1 MKKTSSIV
9 FFTTSLDS
17 GGLEN
22 YLLRFLEHK
31 ASAFNQVVVFCKGG
45 KGGQLES
52 KYLSIPNVEIHVKKI
67 SFFNPLDY
75 LYIYQFLKKNRVDI
89 VCDFTGNFAG
99 LVLFTANKRG
109 IKKRVAF
116 YRGSDNHFQESK
128 LRLMYDK
135 FVKNLVYKNATNI
148 LSNSKTALNFFYPN
162 KWENNSRFEVIYNGI
177 NSKPFIEEKENLR
190 KALNIP
196 EQAFVVGHT
205 GRYNVAKN
213 HNTIVQVAISLCRGY
228 NDIYFLMC
236 GNGVKDNLQTV
247 IENENLTDK
256 IILSNNRSDI
266 PKFLNTLDCFYFPS
280 ISEGQPNALLEAMLM
295 GLPFVASYI
304 EPILETVPEK
314 YHSLLVPPK
323 DGLSAIKKIESIM
336 NDDCDI
342 KFENLQSEI
351 ADRFNAEK
359 LFNEFYQVLQ

>member
-1 MKKTSSIV
+1 METKSNII
-9 FFTTSLDS
+9 FFTTTLDS

-31 ASAFNQVVVFCKGG
+31 APEFKRIIIFCKGG
-45 KGGQLES
+45 KGGQLQD
-52 KYLSIPNVEIHVKKI
+52 KYLAIPNVEIHLKQI

-75 LYIYQFLKKNRVDI
+75 FYIYKFFNNNEIDS

-99 LVLFTANKRG
+99 LVLWTAKKAG
-109 IKKRVAF
+109 INKRVAF
-116 YRGSDNHFQESK
+116 YRGSNNHFQESK

-177 NSKPFIEEKENLR
+177 NSEPFIEEKENLR
-190 KALNIP
+190 SEFNIP
-196 EQAFVVGHT
+196 QYAFVVGHT
-205 GRYNVAKN
+205 GRYNSAKN
-213 HNTIVQVAISLCRGY
+213 HKTIIKVAIELCKKHD
-228 NDIYFLMC
+228 DIYFLMC
-236 GNGVKDNLQTV
+236 GNGVKDNLQAIV
-247 IENENLTDK
+247 ERENLSDK
-256 IILSNNRSDI
+256 IILSNNRTDI
-266 PKFLNTLDCFYFPS
+266 PKFLKTLDCFYFPS
-280 ISEGQPNALLEAMLM
+280 KSEGQPNALLEAMLM
-295 GLPFVASYI
+295 GLPFVASNI
-304 EPILETVPEK
+304 APIMETVPKK

-323 DGLSAIKKIESIM
+323 DELSAIKKIESIM

-359 LFNEFYQVLQ
+359 LFNEFYQALQ

>member
-31 ASAFNQVVVFCKGG
+31 ASAFKRIIIFCKGG
-45 KGGQLES
+45 KGGQLQD
-52 KYLSIPNVEIHVKKI
+52 KYLAIPNVEIHLKQI

-75 LYIYQFLKKNRVDI
+75 LYLYQFLKNNQVDA

-99 LVLFTANKRG
+99 LILWTAKKAGVN
-109 IKKRVAF
+109 KRVAF

-177 NSKPFIEEKENLR
+177 NSEPFIEEKENIR
-190 KALNIP
+190 KEFNIP
-196 EQAFVVGHT
+196 LDAFVVGHT
-205 GRYNVAKN
+205 GRYNSAKN
-213 HNTIVQVAISLCRGY
+213 HKTIIKVAIELCKKHD
-228 NDIYFLMC
+228 DIYFLMC
-236 GNGVKDNLQTV
+236 GNGVKDNLQDRV
-247 IENENLTDK
+247 ERESLSDK

-266 PKFLNTLDCFYFPS
+266 PKFLKTLDCFYFPS
-280 ISEGQPNALLEAMLM
+280 ITEGQPNSLIEAMVS
-295 GLPFVASYI
+295 GRSIVASDI
-304 EPILETVPEK
+304 DPIKE
-314 YHSLLVPPK
+314 SLPSDFVSELVPP
-323 DGLSAIKKIESIM
+323 LSVAKAKERILSIYNGYSNSQRLQSWAIKKYDST
-336 NDDCDI
+336 
-342 KFENLQSEI
+342 
-351 ADRFNAEK
+351 K
-359 LFNEFYQVLQ
+359 LFRQFLEQL